1 MNTEQLVWDCEKPLD
16 LSSISIPDSSNTLLM
31 VYGPLT
37 QDVSQTLKNH
47 FSKSHVIGCS
57 TAGEICNDGVLNHSL
72 VITFIQFEKTAIR
85 KSVRYLSDYQG
96 ACKALGSALA
106 SDLLQPDLKHI
117 FVLSDGLQVDGTYL
131 VEGFRSVLPE
141 HIKVTG
147 GLAGD
152 CVNFMETKV
161 YTENMQAS
169 GLVVAIGLYG
179 DALQVSYGSRGGW
192 CAFGVERKVTR
203 SEGNILYELDDQN
216 ALEIYHSYL
225 GDLSNELPSSGLRFP
240 LEISDPDKG
249 TKLVRTLLAKD
260 DELGAITFAGNIPL
274 GVSAKLMRANVDSL
288 IDGAQEAAKVC
299 RDYIEKSP
307 QVAIL
312 ISCVGRKLLLKQLAD
327 DEVDAV
333 REELGDETMLC
344 GFYSYGEIAP
354 LDNRH
359 NSELHNQT
367 MTITAFSEK

>member
-1 MNTEQLVWDCEKPLD
+1 MNTEQLVWDYEKPLD
-16 LSSISIPDSSNTLLM
+16 LSSISILDSSNTLLM

-37 QDVSQTLKNH
+37 NEASQALKKH
-47 FSKSHVIGCS
+47 FSKSHIIGCS
-57 TAGEICNDGVLNHSL
+57 TAGEICNDGVLSDSL
-72 VITFIQFEKTAIR
+72 VITFIQFEKTSIR

-106 SDLLQPDLKHI
+106 TDLLQPDLRHV

-131 VEGFRSVLPE
+131 VEGLCSVLPQ
-141 HIKVTG
+141 HVKATG

-152 CVNFMETKV
+152 CVNFMKTEV
-161 YTENMQAS
+161 YTENTQAS

-192 CAFGVERKVTR
+192 CAFGIERKVTR
-203 SEGNILYELDDQN
+203 SEGNVLYELDDQN
-216 ALEIYHSYL
+216 ALKIYHSYL

-240 LEISDPDKG
+240 LEISDPEKG
-249 TKLVRTLLAKD
+249 TKLVRTLLATD
-260 DELGAITFAGNIPL
+260 DELGAITFAGNIPP

-333 REELGDETMLC
+333 REELGDKTMLC

>member
-1 MNTEQLVWDCEKPLD
+1 MNTEQLVWDSDKPLD
-16 LSSISIPDSSNTLLM
+16 LSSISISDSSNTLLI

-37 QDVSQTLKNH
+37 KDASQTLKND
-47 FSKSHVIGCS
+47 FSKSHIIGCT
-57 TAGEICNDGVLNHSL
+57 TAGEICNDGVLNDSL
-72 VITFIQFEKTAIR
+72 VITFVQFEKTAIR
-85 KSVRYLSDYQG
+85 KSVRYLSEYQG

-106 SDLLQPDLKHI
+106 TDLLQPDLRHV

-131 VEGFRSVLPE
+131 VEGLRSVLPQ
-141 HIKVTG
+141 HVKVTG

-152 CVNFMETKV
+152 CVNFIETKV
-161 YTENMQAS
+161 YTENIQAS

-203 SEGNILYELDDQN
+203 SEGNVLYELDDQN

-249 TKLVRTLLAKD
+249 TKLVRTLLAT
-260 DELGAITFAGNIPL
+260 DEKLGAITFAGNIPP

-299 RDYIEKSP
+299 RDYIDDSP

-333 REELGDETMLC
+333 REELGDETILC

>member
-16 LSSISIPDSSNTLLM
+16 LSSISISDSSSTLLM

-37 QDVSQTLKNH
+37 KETSQTLKKY
-47 FSKSHVIGCS
+47 FSKSHIIGCS
-57 TAGEICNDGVLNHSL
+57 TAGEICNDGVLNDSL
-72 VITFIQFEKTAIR
+72 VITFIQFEQTSIR

-106 SDLLQPDLKHI
+106 TDLLQPDLSHV
-117 FVLSDGLQVDGTYL
+117 FVLSDGLKVDGTYL
-131 VEGFRSVLPE
+131 VEGLRSVLPQ
-141 HIKVTG
+141 HVKATG

-152 CVNFMETKV
+152 CVNFMKTEV
-161 YTENMQAS
+161 YTENTQAS

-192 CAFGVERKVTR
+192 CAFGIERKVTR
-203 SEGNILYELDDQN
+203 SEGNVLYELDDQN
-216 ALEIYHSYL
+216 ALKIYHSYL

-240 LEISDPDKG
+240 LEISDPEKG
-249 TKLVRTLLAKD
+249 TKLVRTLLATD
-260 DELGAITFAGNIPL
+260 DELGAITFAGNIPP

-288 IDGAQEAAKVC
+288 IDGAQEAAQIC
-299 RDYIEKSP
+299 RDYIDKSP

-367 MTITAFSEK
+367 MTITTFSEK